1 MIGKVNTA
9 GIQLVSYQKWRSADL
24 LEIHHTPM
32 MMMNAMI
39 MIMTVMIHVVTSA
52 AVRGLVFP

>member
-1 MIGKVNTA
+1 MDSY
-9 GIQLVSYQKWRSADL
+9 LVSYQKWRSADL
-24 LEIHHTPM
+24 LEIHHTPMMM